1 MGCCRRYDD
10 LRGNRRLLSVAHSQQ
25 KAVLDLFDRRH
36 EIFDVVRKAVGQMTT
51 SSPGFDQ
58 QREVEF
64 MQTMERA
71 YFFFGD
77 DVQDYL
83 KQLWADIVTVR
94 AADKE
99 LEATQAPDIRRQ
111 MVERRRLSLQRIG
124 QFYKTGQPL
133 FGRYMRFSQTVP
145 SAFTQFKRIAAETQR
160 VWIKGKRYFTR

>member
-1 MGCCRRYDD
+1 MEIVQWVIAAGTTIF
-10 LRGNRRLLSVAHSQQ
+10 VATVGYFQWRTAQQ

-51 SSPGFDQ
+51 SSPGLDQ

-83 KQLWADIVTVR
+83 KQLWGDIVTVR
-94 AADKE
+94 AADKQ

-111 MVERRRLSLQRIG
+111 MVER
-124 QFYKTGQPL
+124 
-133 FGRYMRFSQTVP
+133 
-145 SAFTQFKRIAAETQR
+145 
-160 VWIKGKRYFTR
+160 